1 MTKLLK
7 LMSLMIIIV
16 LSASNIEIYAR
27 SGDSGFEGGISSG
40 EVEGKTTYEYKE
52 VVFLTGEPIVFSGTL
67 TIKKTSKQDSATG
80 RQIITSNYTY
90 KLANSEKSGTLT
102 KFISYNT
109 VLTEKDNGQKI
120 EETGL
125 NGKFTEVI
133 NLDGA
138 TYNLRNYDFTKTN
151 ITDSKPAVNY
161 LAGNLWGR
169 KTYSI
174 GADEGTV
181 TIDVTGDFYGYDQ
194 YWGSVETQVL
204 EYMIESE
211 TTKGDSVDN
220 WGGKASIRLSNSTAK
235 QIKYVENEPETI
247 SFEGGFVQTQ
257 YNNSILQYS
266 SSLPEF
272 DSQGVSTDRL
282 IEKSDSLKIEGFPV
296 KTRLLVPSI
305 HHLKGHWAEND
316 IKALYSLEVF
326 KEDSNKFNP
335 QDVMTRAEFADAIV
349 LAAKEVPQDST
360 LVTSRTSRTV
370 KSKKEEI
377 LSPFIDVEVES
388 KYFESINNAYKRGII
403 SGRGNEK
410 FAPEDYLTMAD
421 AITIII
427 RALGLEALAPA
438 GGVATPFVDDADIP
452 SYARN
457 HIFVAQRIGLVLGD
471 ERGYLKPCEYLTKAR
486 AAVVIN
492 KVINYMRDDL
502 KKDYRERL
510 VNY

>member
-7 LMSLMIIIV
+7 LMSLMLIIV
-16 LSASNIEIYAR
+16 LSTSNIKIYAR

-40 EVEGKTTYEYKE
+40 EVEGKTTFDYKE

-80 RQIITSNYTY
+80 KQIITSNYTY
-90 KLANSEKSGTLT
+90 KLTNPERSGNLT

-109 VLTEKDNGQKI
+109 AVTEKSNGQKI
-120 EETGL
+120 EETVL
-125 NGKFTEVI
+125 NGRYTEVI
-133 NLDGA
+133 DIDGVK
-138 TYNLRNYDFTKTN
+138 YNLKNYDFTKTN
-151 ITDSKPAVNY
+151 ITDSKPAVDY

-174 GADEGTV
+174 GTDEGTV
-181 TIDVTGDFYGYDQ
+181 TVDVIGDFYGYNQ
-194 YWGSVETQVL
+194 YWGSTETQVL
-204 EYMIESE
+204 EYLIESE
-211 TTKGDSVDN
+211 TIKGDIVDK
-220 WGGKASIRLSNSTAK
+220 WGGTASIRLSNSTAK

-257 YNNSILQYS
+257 YNNSILQYF

-296 KTRLLVPSI
+296 KTRLLVPSL

-316 IKALYSLEVF
+316 IRALYSLEVF

-349 LAAKEVPQDST
+349 KAAKEVPQDST
-360 LVTSRTSRTV
+360 LVTSKTSRSV
-370 KSKKEEI
+370 KNKKEEI
-377 LSPFIDVEVES
+377 LSPFIDVPVES
-388 KYFESINNAYKRGII
+388 KYFESINNAYKRGIV
-403 SGRGNEK
+403 SGRGNER
-410 FAPEDYLTMAD
+410 FGPEEYLTMAD

-427 RALGLEALAPA
+427 RALGLEALAPV
-438 GGVATPFVDDADIP
+438 GGVATPFVDDSDIP

-457 HIFVAQRIGLVLGD
+457 HIYVAQRIGLVLGD

-486 AAVVIN
+486 ASVVIN

-502 KKDYRERL
+502 KKDYRERI

>member
-1 MTKLLK
+1 
-7 LMSLMIIIV
+7 MSLVVIIV
-16 LSASNIEIYAR
+16 LGISNIEIYAR
-27 SGDSGFEGGISSG
+27 NGDSGFEGGISSG
-40 EVEGKTTYEYKE
+40 EVEGKNTYDYKE

-67 TIKKTSKQDSATG
+67 TIKKTAKQDSATG
-80 RQIITSNYTY
+80 KQTITANYTY
-90 KLANSEKSGTLT
+90 KLTNSETSSTLT

-109 VLTEKDNGQKI
+109 VITEKDNGQKI
-120 EETGL
+120 EETSL
-125 NGKFTEVI
+125 NGKYTEVI
-133 NLDGA
+133 DLDGT
-138 TYNLRNYDFTKTN
+138 TYNLKNYDFTKTN
-151 ITDSKPAVNY
+151 ITDSKPAVDY

-174 GADEGTV
+174 GADGGTV
-181 TIDVTGDFYGYDQ
+181 TIDITGDFYGYNQ
-194 YWGSVETQVL
+194 YWGATETQVL
-204 EYMIESE
+204 EYMIQSE
-211 TTKGDSVDN
+211 TTKGDSFDK
-220 WGGKASIRLSNSTAK
+220 WGGTASIRLSNSTAK

-272 DSQGVSTDRL
+272 NSQGVSTDRL

-305 HHLKGHWAEND
+305 NHLKGHWAEND

-326 KEDSNKFNP
+326 KEDSQKFNP
-335 QDVMTRAEFADAIV
+335 KDVMTRAEFADAIV
-349 LAAKEVPQDST
+349 LAAKEVPEDST
-360 LVTSRTSRTV
+360 LVTARTRRTT
-370 KSKKEEI
+370 KSKQEEI
-377 LSPFIDVEVES
+377 LSPFEDVAIDS
-388 KYFESINNAYKRGII
+388 KYFENINNAYRRGII
-403 SGRGNEK
+403 SGRGNDK
-410 FAPEDYLTMAD
+410 FAPYDYLTMAD

-438 GGVATPFVDDADIP
+438 GGVATSFVDDVDIP

-457 HIFVAQRIGLVLGD
+457 HIYVAQRIGLVLGD
-471 ERGYLKPCEYLTKAR
+471 ERGYLKPREYLTKAR

-502 KKDYRERL
+502 KKDYRERI